1 MITPGQRCNR
11 NPARLLDSE
20 VFTLIRGQA
29 TVSTMALTQESV
41 LFLLIAE
48 GGKVKKSDLV
58 GKFKGSVD
66 CDDPAQK
73 ERNRELFK
81 TFVNNVAFV
90 KEIDGV
96 RYVVVKKMYQHLLDR
111 AQTAEQTEQTESP
124 PVGEQQRP
132 PVRTEKAESSEGA
145 GGERSAVSDPDPE
158 QASDE
163 SGENPT
169 ELLSPIQLALQRSKS
184 TDIRVKRMLNFE
196 IQRQDSDGDNGSRR
210 GASKEPTSIQSKPYA
225 LPLRVPPSAT
235 RVEICKLKAD
245 PDDPPESPKL
255 DSFRNKRRPPSVDTG
270 GSSCSSPQLRRA
282 VKSTK
287 ASEEPRET
295 RGPSLVPLEP
305 SEHEWLV
312 KCASGLWSQVY
323 GLLLRDS
330 QLAEKRDFM
339 SGFTALHWAAKY
351 GNSEMLVKIIDL
363 SKQGGVDID
372 INAKTHGGYT
382 PLHIAALHDQE
393 YILAMLVGEH
403 GADPSIRDNCGKKA
417 YHYLRKGISGT
428 VREMLG
434 EPKAQQAE
442 DRAPP
447 EKEELD
453 LFPDLSRGLHSISRL
468 FQPHATGHKKKHK
481 QRPGFYS
488 LSDDPSEE
496 REDGG
501 VRHRVVS
508 DVFM

>member
-1 MITPGQRCNR
+1 M
-11 NPARLLDSE
+11 
-20 VFTLIRGQA
+20 V
-29 TVSTMALTQESV
+29 LTQESV

-58 GKFKGSVD
+58 GKFKGSID
-66 CDDPAQK
+66 CDDPAEK

-96 RYVVVKKMYQHLLDR
+96 RYVVVKKVYQHLLDR
-111 AQTAEQTEQTESP
+111 AQTVESRVDKTDNKELPLTGELQRPAARSEKTES
-124 PVGEQQRP
+124 
-132 PVRTEKAESSEGA
+132 SDDA
-145 GGERSAVSDPDPE
+145 GGERSAVSEPDQE
-158 QASDE
+158 HT
-163 SGENPT
+163 SGESCENPS
-169 ELLSPIQLALQRSKS
+169 ELLSPIQLALQRSKF

-196 IQRQDSDGDNGSRR
+196 VQRQDTNGDDRSRR
-210 GASKEPTSIQSKPYA
+210 GPENEPTSIQSKPYA
-225 LPLRVPPSAT
+225 LPLRMPPNAT
-235 RVEICKLKAD
+235 RVEIHKLKVD
-245 PDDPPESPKL
+245 PDDPPENPKL
-255 DSFRNKRRPPSVDTG
+255 DAFSNKRRPPSVEK
-270 GSSCSSPQLRRA
+270 GSSIGSPQQRRS

-287 ASEEPRET
+287 ASEEPKET
-295 RGPSLVPLEP
+295 RVPSLVPLEQ

-312 KCASGLWSQVY
+312 KCAAGHWSQVY
-323 GLLLRDS
+323 GLLLRDN

-339 SGFTALHWAAKY
+339 SGFTALHWAAKS
-351 GNSEMLVKIIDL
+351 GNSDILEKIIDL

-393 YILAMLVGEH
+393 YIMAMLVGEC

-417 YHYLRKGISGT
+417 HYYLHKGITGT

-434 EPKAQQAE
+434 KPKAQQAQ
-442 DRAPP
+442 DRALT

-453 LFPDLSRGLHSISRL
+453 LFPDLSKGLHSISRL
-468 FQPHATGHKKKHK
+468 FQPHVTGNKKKHK

-488 LSDDPSEE
+488 MSDDPSED
-496 REDGG
+496 REDGSG
-501 VRHRVVS
+501 GFRHRVMS
-508 DVFM
+508 DIFM